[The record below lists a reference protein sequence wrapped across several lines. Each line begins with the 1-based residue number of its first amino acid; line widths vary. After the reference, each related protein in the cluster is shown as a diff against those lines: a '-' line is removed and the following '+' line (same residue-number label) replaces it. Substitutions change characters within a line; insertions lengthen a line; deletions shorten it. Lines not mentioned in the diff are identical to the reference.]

1 VQLVAGYQKFDA
13 NTSVTDKYDMT
24 AWTLGVNY
32 HIAPKFQHMVRAY
45 YMWVNEKANPVD
57 NNKLVVQYQL
67 WF

>member
-1 VQLVAGYQKFDA
+1 
-13 NTSVTDKYDMT
+13 
-24 AWTLGVNY
+24 VNY